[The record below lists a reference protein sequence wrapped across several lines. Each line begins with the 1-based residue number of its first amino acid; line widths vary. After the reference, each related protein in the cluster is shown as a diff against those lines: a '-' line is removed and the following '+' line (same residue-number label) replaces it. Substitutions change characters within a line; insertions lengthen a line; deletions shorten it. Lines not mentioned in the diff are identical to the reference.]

1 MALPNNGGVLASQDL
16 GMRSLFESI
25 RDAVIVADANT
36 GRIVLWNPAAENIVG
51 YSTTMRIAGFPAF
64 ENPVPAFSMLVLLS
78 MA

>member
-1 MALPNNGGVLASQDL
+1 MTLPNEERGLAPQDL
-16 GMRSLFESI
+16 GIGRLLENI

-36 GRIVLWNPAAENIVG
+36 GRMVLWNPAAENIFG
-51 YSTTMRIAGFPAF
+51 YSATMRVAGSPSL